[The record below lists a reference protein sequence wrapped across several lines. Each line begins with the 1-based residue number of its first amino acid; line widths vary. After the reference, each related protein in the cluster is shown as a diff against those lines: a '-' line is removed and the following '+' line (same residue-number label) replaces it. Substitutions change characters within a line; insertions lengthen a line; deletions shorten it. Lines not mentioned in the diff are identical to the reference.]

1 MNNFQLIVNEVK
13 KAVNGKDRAIVT
25 SLLAILANGNILIED
40 IPGVGKTTMAVAFSK
55 ALGLRYNRVQFTPD
69 TLPSDITGFAIYNK
83 DSGKI
88 TFNRGAIFCNIFL
101 ADELNRTSSRT
112 QAALL
117 EAMEEQQVTVEG
129 HSYPLE
135 RPFSVIAT
143 QNPAGASGTQLLP
156 DSQTDRFMVR
166 ISMGYPD
173 NESEC
178 KMLLNRSRKNPLD
191 DVKCVVTREQLVEM
205 QNSVKE
211 VWVKRDIAEY
221 IVALVSATRNSSLI
235 QRGASPRATL
245 SLTDMAKATAYATGK
260 DFVAPNDIQN
270 VFLSTL
276 SHRIILS
283 SESISRRLNSEQVLK
298 HILSKVKA
306 PRI

>member
-191 DVKCVVTREQLVEM
+191 DVKCVVTREQLVEI

-211 VWVKRDIAEY
+211 VFVKKEIAEY

>member
-88 TFNRGAIFCNIFL
+88 TFNKGAIFCNLFL

-191 DVKCVVTREQLVEM
+191 DVKCVVTREQLVEI

-211 VWVKRDIAEY
+211 VFVKKEIAEY
-221 IVALVSATRNSSLI
+221 IVALASATRNSSLI

>member
-211 VWVKRDIAEY
+211 VFVKRDIAEY
-221 IVALVSATRNSSLI
+221 IVALVSATRNSRLI

>member
-88 TFNRGAIFCNIFL
+88 TFNKGAIFCNLFL

-191 DVKCVVTREQLVEM
+191 DVKCVVTREQLVEI

-211 VWVKRDIAEY
+211 VFVKKEIAEY

>member
-205 QNSVKE
+205 QDSVKE
-211 VWVKRDIAEY
+211 VFVKRDIAEY

>member
-211 VWVKRDIAEY
+211 VFVKRDIAEY

-245 SLTDMAKATAYATGK
+245 SLTDMAKATAYAKGK

>member
-211 VWVKRDIAEY
+211 VFVKRDIAEY

>member
-88 TFNRGAIFCNIFL
+88 TFNKGAIFCNLFL

-211 VWVKRDIAEY
+211 VFVNKEIAEY

-283 SESISRRLNSEQVLK
+283 SESVSRHLNSEQVLK